1 VQIWGRANSINVQK
15 VLWAADEIG
24 LQYTRT
30 DVGGSFGGNDQ
41 NWYLEKNPNGR
52 VPCVEDRGHIFW
64 ESNSTVR
71 YLCARY
77 AAGTLWPSDPSIRS
91 DADRWMDWELS
102 SLAEP
107 MRTCFWGLIRT
118 PAEKRD
124 MEAIQRSGEALGN
137 LFGRLD
143 GWLENRDYVAGAD
156 FTMGDIPVGC
166 FAYRWYALDI
176 KRPSLRH
183 VEGWFT
189 RLNKRSPF
197 KKYVSLPLT

>member
-1 VQIWGRANSINVQK
+1 VQK

-24 LQYTRT
+24 LKYERT
-30 DVGGSFGGNDQ
+30 DVGGAFGGNDQ
-41 NWYLEKNPNGR
+41 KWYLEKNPNGR
-52 VPCVEDRGHIFW
+52 VPCVEDNGHIFW

-71 YLCARY
+71 YLS
-77 AAGTLWPSDPSIRS
+77 AAYSAGALWPTDPSTRS

-118 PAEKRD
+118 PPEKRD
-124 MEAIQRSGEALGN
+124 MGAVKKSAEVLGI

-143 GWLENRDYVAGAD
+143 SWLEGRAFVAGNS
-156 FTMGDIPVGC
+156 FSMGDIPVGC

-176 KRPSLRH
+176 ERPKLAN
-183 VEGWFT
+183 VEGWFG
-189 RLNKRSPF
+189 RLNARAPF
-197 KKYVSLPLT
+197 KKYVALPLT